1 MHSFSKDEGKKVF
14 WHSSA
19 HVLGQ
24 ALEDK
29 FKEKIRLCDGPA
41 LSEGGF
47 FYEMFLEDGLTVSE
61 TDFEEISKSIK
72 RIVKQRQPFERMDV
86 TRAFASELFG
96 YSDFKRQMLHKIPS
110 HEKIS
115 LYKCGPLIDL
125 CRGPHV
131 AHTGVYFIELFAC
144 FYMFGCMFLYGCLF
158 ACLDCLHNTYTA
170 CVDEREA
177 T

>member
-1 MHSFSKDEGKKVF
+1 MRLHTASFSKDEGKKVF

-29 FKEKIRLCDGPA
+29 FQEKVRLCDGPA

-61 TDFEEISKSIK
+61 TDFEELSKSIK

-86 TRAFASELFG
+86 TREFASELFE

-115 LYKCGPLIDL
+115 LYRCGPLIDL

-131 AHTGVYFIELFAC
+131 PHTGAYLCELCAC
-144 FYMFGCMFLYGCLF
+144 LRVLF
-158 ACLDCLHNTYTA
+158 ACLDCLRNTYTTCA
-170 CVDEREA
+170 DEREA